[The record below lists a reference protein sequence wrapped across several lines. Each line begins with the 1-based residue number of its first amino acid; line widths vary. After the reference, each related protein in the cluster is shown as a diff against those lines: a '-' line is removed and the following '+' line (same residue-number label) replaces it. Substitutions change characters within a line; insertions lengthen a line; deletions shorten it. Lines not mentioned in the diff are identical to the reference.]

1 MIPSQLQAVAN
12 HLWQSTVFAA
22 VVGLMTLVLRK
33 NRAAARHWLWL
44 TASVKFL
51 IPFSVLAMV
60 GGHFGRQEPARI
72 TPPIATAIERV
83 SLPFTASSP
92 AARFALSQPS
102 TAPLM
107 PTVLWSLWATG
118 FALLLSRWWRTSRQI
133 RAALAAASPVE
144 FGFAIKVRLSPAI
157 LEPGVFGVLRP
168 VLLLPEGIAAQLTPE
183 QMESV
188 LAHELCHVRR
198 RDNLTG
204 ALHMMVEALFWFH
217 PLIWWLG
224 ARLMEERERA
234 CDEEVLRLGNQPEV
248 YAEGILKICD
258 LYWQSPSRC
267 VSGVTGANLRKRIEE
282 IMTNRNHARLS
293 AAQKMLLAAGGTL
306 AVALPLALGVINA
319 PLRAQTDWQAAA
331 GGKMAFD
338 VASIKPS
345 TPEAVV
351 YPPFPLDDGNAF
363 TQTGGRFRAKFRLPA
378 FINFAYKIA
387 PTLDERQAMLAH
399 LPKWVETDLFLIDAK
414 ASPNTTKDQFRLMI
428 QTLLADRFQLAV
440 RFESRE
446 ASVYALSL
454 VKAGKLG
461 ANLRPHSEGP
471 PCPATG
477 NIDSPL
483 ADAKVFPSICE
494 MYMYERTPD
503 HARVRWG
510 SRNITMAS
518 LAKMLPHAPFIGP
531 SAVNRPVVDETGLNG
546 VFDFQVEYGPELAS
560 PTAAEGQRK
569 LEYGPGS
576 ANPTA
581 NEVQRAA
588 DDVKRA
594 GSARSEASGVQ
605 PDADGPTFL
614 NALREQLGLK
624 LTSAKGQAQVLVIDH
639 IERPS
644 EN

>member
-1 MIPSQLQAVAN
+1 L
-12 HLWQSTVFAA
+12 
-22 VVGLMTLVLRK
+22 
-33 NRAAARHWLWL
+33 
-44 TASVKFL
+44 
-51 IPFSVLAMV
+51 
-60 GGHFGRQEPARI
+60 
-72 TPPIATAIERV
+72 
-83 SLPFTASSP
+83 
-92 AARFALSQPS
+92 
-102 TAPLM
+102 
-107 PTVLWSLWATG
+107 
-118 FALLLSRWWRTSRQI
+118 
-133 RAALAAASPVE
+133 
-144 FGFAIKVRLSPAI
+144 
-157 LEPGVFGVLRP
+157 
-168 VLLLPEGIAAQLTPE
+168 
-183 QMESV
+183 
-188 LAHELCHVRR
+188 
-198 RDNLTG
+198 
-204 ALHMMVEALFWFH
+204 
-217 PLIWWLG
+217 
-224 ARLMEERERA
+224 
-234 CDEEVLRLGNQPEV
+234 
-248 YAEGILKICD
+248 
-258 LYWQSPSRC
+258 RC

-282 IMTNRNHARLS
+282 IMTNRNQARLS

-306 AVALPLALGVINA
+306 AIALPLALGVINA

-387 PTLDERQAMLAH
+387 PTPDQRQAMLAH
-399 LPKWVETDLFLIDAK
+399 LPKWVETDLFLIEAK
-414 ASPNTTKDQFRLMI
+414 APANTTKDQFRLMM

-461 ANLRPHSEGP
+461 PNLRPHSEGP

-503 HARVRWG
+503 RARVRWG

-546 VFDFQVEYGPELAS
+546 AFDFQVEYGPELAS
-560 PTAAEGQRK
+560 PTATEGRRK
-569 LEYGPGS
+569 TEYGPGS
-576 ANPTA
+576 ASPTA

-594 GSARSEASGVQ
+594 ESARPEASGVQ
-605 PDADGPTFL
+605 PDPDGPTFL
-614 NALREQLGLK
+614 NALHEQLGLK
-624 LTSAKGQAQVLVIDH
+624 LTPAKGQAQILVIDH

>member
-12 HLWQSTVFAA
+12 HLWQSTVFAV

-33 NRAAARHWLWL
+33 NRAAVRYWLWL

-51 IPFSVLAMV
+51 IPLSVLAMV
-60 GGHFGRQEPARI
+60 GGQFGRQEPARI
-72 TPPIATAIERV
+72 TPPIAAAIERV

-92 AARFALSQPS
+92 AASFAPSQASP
-102 TAPLM
+102 APLM
-107 PTVLWSLWATG
+107 PTLLWLLWAAG
-118 FALLLSRWWRTSRQI
+118 FALVLSRWWRMSRQI
-133 RAALAAASPVE
+133 QASLAAASPVE
-144 FGFAIKVRLSPAI
+144 VGFAIKVMFSPAI

-224 ARLMEERERA
+224 ARLTEERERA
-234 CDEEVLRLGNQPEV
+234 CDEEVLRLGNQPEA

-258 LYWQSPSRC
+258 LYWQSPLRC
-267 VSGVTGANLRKRIEE
+267 VAGVTGANLRKRIEE
-282 IMTNRNHARLS
+282 IMRNRSKARLN

-306 AVALPLALGVINA
+306 AVALPFAIGVINA

-331 GGKMAFD
+331 GGKVAFD

-345 TPEAVV
+345 APEAFVR
-351 YPPFPLDDGNAF
+351 PPFPLDDSDAF
-363 TQTGGRFRAKFRLPA
+363 TQTGGHFRVKSRLPE

-387 PTLDERQAMLAH
+387 PTLDQRQAMLAH
-399 LPKWVETDLFLIDAK
+399 LPRWVETDLFLIEAK
-414 ASPNTTKDQFRLMI
+414 APANTTKDQFRLMM
-428 QTLLADRFQLAV
+428 QTLLADRFHLAV

-446 ASVYALSL
+446 RSVYALSL
-454 VKAGKLG
+454 AKAGKPG
-461 ANLRPHSEGP
+461 PNLRPHSEGP
-471 PCPATG
+471 PCPATS
-477 NIDSPL
+477 NIESPL
-483 ADAKVFPSICE
+483 TDAKVFPSICE

-503 HARVRWG
+503 RARVRWG

-518 LAKMLPHAPFIGP
+518 LANALPHAPFIGP
-531 SAVNRPVVDETGLNG
+531 GAVNRPVVNETGLNG
-546 VFDFQVEYGPELAS
+546 AFDFQVEYGPELAS
-560 PTAAEGQRK
+560 PTAAEGNRK

-576 ANPTA
+576 AKPTA
-581 NEVQRAA
+581 NEVRRAA

-594 GSARSEASGVQ
+594 QAGSPEASGVQ
-605 PDADGPTFL
+605 PGADGPTFL
-614 NALREQLGLK
+614 NALHKQLGLK
-624 LTSAKGQAQVLVIDH
+624 LTSAKGQAQMLVIDH

>member
-1 MIPSQLQAVAN
+1 VILSQLQAVAN

-22 VVGLMTLVLRK
+22 VAGLMTLALRK
-33 NRAAARHWLWL
+33 NRAATRYWLWFA
-44 TASVKFL
+44 ASVKFL
-51 IPFSVLAMV
+51 IPFSVLALV
-60 GGHFGRQEPARI
+60 ASHFGRQEPAVI
-72 TPPIATAIERV
+72 MPPIATAIERV
-83 SLPFTASSP
+83 SLPFTASSS
-92 AARFALSQPS
+92 AASLVLAHPPS
-102 TAPLM
+102 MPLM
-107 PTVLWSLWATG
+107 PTVLWSLWAIG
-118 FALLLSRWWRTSRQI
+118 FALILARWWRRAREI
-133 RAALAAASPVE
+133 NAALAAASPVK
-144 FGFAIKVRLSPAI
+144 FGFAIKVMLSPTI

-168 VLLLPEGIAAQLTPE
+168 VLVLPEGIAARLTPE

-204 ALHMMVEALFWFH
+204 ILHMMVEALFWFH

-248 YAEGILKICD
+248 YAEGILKICE
-258 LYWQSPSRC
+258 LYLQSPLRC
-267 VSGVTGANLRKRIEE
+267 VPGVTGANLRKRIEE
-282 IMTNRNHARLS
+282 IMTNRNQARLS

-387 PTLDERQAMLAH
+387 PTPDQRQAMLAH
-399 LPKWVETDLFLIDAK
+399 LPKWVETDLFLIEAK
-414 ASPNTTKDQFRLMI
+414 APANTTKDQFRLMM

-461 ANLRPHSEGP
+461 PNLRPHSEGP

-494 MYMYERTPD
+494 MYMFERTPD
-503 HARVRWG
+503 RARVRWG

-546 VFDFQVEYGPELAS
+546 AFDFQVEYGPELAS
-560 PTAAEGQRK
+560 PTASEGQRK

-576 ANPTA
+576 ASPTA
-581 NEVQRAA
+581 NEVQHAA
-588 DDVKRA
+588 NDVQRGEPARPEA
-594 GSARSEASGVQ
+594 GGGQ
-605 PDADGPTFL
+605 PGPDGPTFQ

-624 LTSAKGQAQVLVIDH
+624 LTSAKGQAQILVIDH

>member
-1 MIPSQLQAVAN
+1 MQLQAVAN

-22 VVGLMTLVLRK
+22 VAGLLTLALRK
-33 NRAAARHWLWL
+33 NRAAARYWLWL
-44 TASVKFL
+44 AASVKFL
-51 IPFSVLAMV
+51 VPFLVFATLGS
-60 GGHFGRQEPARI
+60 HFGPREPARI
-72 TPPIATAIERV
+72 TPPIATAIEQV
-83 SLPFTASSP
+83 SLPFTALSP
-92 AARFALSQPS
+92 AANVALPHSS
-102 TAPLM
+102 SAGLFSA
-107 PTVLWSLWATG
+107 VLRLVWAIG
-118 FALLLSRWWRTSRQI
+118 FALVLSSWWRRSRVV
-133 RAALAAASPVE
+133 RATLALASPVE
-144 FGFAIKVRLSPAI
+144 SGFAIKVMSSPAI

-168 VLLLPEGIAAQLTPE
+168 VLVLPDGIAGRLTPE
-183 QMESV
+183 ELESV
-188 LAHELCHVRR
+188 FAHELCHVRR

-204 ALHMMVEALFWFH
+204 VLHMIVEALFWFH
-217 PLIWWLG
+217 PLVWWLG
-224 ARLMEERERA
+224 ARLIEERERA
-234 CDEEVLRLGNQPEV
+234 CDEEVVRLGNQPEV
-248 YAEGILKICD
+248 YAEGILKICEVY
-258 LYWQSPSRC
+258 LQSPLRC
-267 VSGVTGANLRKRIEE
+267 VSGVTGANLRKRIGE
-282 IMTNRNHARLS
+282 IMTNRNRARLS
-293 AAQKMLLAAGGTL
+293 AAQKMLLAAGGAL

-351 YPPFPLDDGNAF
+351 YPPFPLDDGDAF
-363 TQTGGRFRAKFRLPA
+363 AQTERFRAKFRLPA

-387 PTLDERQAMLAH
+387 PTPDQRQAMLAH
-399 LPKWVETDLFLIDAK
+399 LPKWVETDLFLIEAK
-414 ASPNTTKDQFRLMI
+414 APVNTTKDQFRLMM

-461 ANLRPHSEGP
+461 PNLRPHSEGP

-494 MYMYERTPD
+494 MYMFERTPD
-503 HARVRWG
+503 RARVRWG

-546 VFDFQVEYGPELAS
+546 AFDFQVEYGPELAS

-576 ANPTA
+576 ASPTA

-594 GSARSEASGVQ
+594 EPARPAASGVQ
-605 PDADGPTFL
+605 PDPDGPTFP
-614 NALREQLGLK
+614 NALHEQLGLK
-624 LTSAKGQAQVLVIDH
+624 LTPAKGQAQILVIDH
-639 IERPS
+639 VEKPS